1 MNVVKNADISW
12 TDLGGG
18 VRRKVL
24 AHTKDGM
31 AVEVQ
36 FEKGSIGAMHSH
48 PHIQCTYVRSG
59 AFVFTSNG
67 KRYEVAAGDT
77 LAFESNEPHGV
88 VCKAAGTVIDVF
100 SPMRE
105 DFL

>member
-1 MNVVKNADISW
+1 MNVVKNADIPW

-18 VRRKVL
+18 LRRKVL

-31 AVEVQ
+31 VVEVQ
-36 FEKGSIGAMHSH
+36 FDQGGVGAMHSH

-67 KRYEVAAGDT
+67 KDYEVAAGDT
-77 LAFESNEPHGV
+77 LAFESNEPHSC
-88 VCKAAGTVIDVF
+88 VCTAAGTVIDVF
-100 SPMRE
+100 SPMRD